1 MNEQNEYVTKE
12 VEMLNK
18 QTNKKK
24 PWKFWSWR
32 TQYSK
37 SPTYEPS
44 SCNLFFLFPFLL
56 FFLNFILFL
65 NFT

>member
-18 QTNKKK
+18 QTNKKN
-24 PWKFWSWR
+24 PESSGAEELN
-32 TQYSK
+32 TV
-37 SPTYEPS
+37 SPLHM
-44 SCNLFFLFPFLL
+44 NLQVAIFFFFPVLL